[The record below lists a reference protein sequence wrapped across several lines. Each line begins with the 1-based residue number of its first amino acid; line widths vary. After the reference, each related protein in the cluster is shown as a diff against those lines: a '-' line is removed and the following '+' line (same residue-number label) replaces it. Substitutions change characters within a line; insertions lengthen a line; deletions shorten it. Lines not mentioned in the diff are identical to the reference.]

1 MKRVPTNLLEP
12 NIVKVLVLRV
22 CHDFSYFEKRYAH
35 LTFKQHRAAHRG
47 CGTKGVP
54 AAGVSE
60 ASESYCSLS
69 CLSFCQ
75 WWASSSSVDS
85 SSVAAWAWEAGD
97 VPGLEAGSVAGAEV
111 PTGEILACVV
121 AGNLKAAPVTLIVVG
136 RTEGIQE
143 VLMGEV
149 AAREVRVCVPRC
161 KTHS

>member
-60 ASESYCSLS
+60 ASEML
-69 CLSFCQ
+69 L
-75 WWASSSSVDS
+75 
-85 SSVAAWAWEAGD
+85 
-97 VPGLEAGSVAGAEV
+97 L
-111 PTGEILACVV
+111 VV
-121 AGNLKAAPVTLIVVG
+121 VVVLLLVVG
-136 RTEGIQE
+136 FQLIRG
-143 VLMGEV
+143 LFFRGGMGMGG
-149 AAREVRVCVPRC
+149 
-161 KTHS
+161 